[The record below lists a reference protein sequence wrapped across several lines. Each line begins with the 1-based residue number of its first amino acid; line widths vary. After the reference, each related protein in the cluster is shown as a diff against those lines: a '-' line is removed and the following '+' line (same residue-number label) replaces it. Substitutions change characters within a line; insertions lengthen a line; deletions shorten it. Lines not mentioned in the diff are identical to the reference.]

1 VNPVNPVNPVE
12 NKDPVTLAIQT
23 RDLTK
28 RFPDPRRLLGVPL
41 PFGGA
46 EGTLAVD
53 RVTLAVHQGEVFGL
67 VGPNGAGKTTLVK
80 MLTTLILPTAG
91 QARVGG
97 YELRAENNRQIKAS
111 IGLVT
116 GNERSFYP
124 RLSCRENLHFYA
136 GLHNLSRT
144 EATPRIAELA
154 SLLDLDAFLDKRYD
168 TCSTGM
174 KHRLALARSLINTP
188 SLLFLDEP
196 TRSLDPVAAARF
208 RQAVYALAH
217 RDRCTVFLVTHDLDE
232 AAELCDRVG
241 VMVQGRL
248 RVVDAPGDLRRAL
261 RGDETCSLQV
271 RDAGPGLDDAL
282 RTLDQV
288 EVVGARARTAAV
300 TELRLRLADR
310 RRVLPAVTHVIAE
323 GGGTI
328 EGLTFEG
335 ASWEAAVEGLEAGSA
350 GAAAATAP
358 RPPSGDAAGETS
370 QAARMGDQPPTGH
383 VAAGRMEAQP
393 DSSHGP
399 GKAAEA
405 NAALESRRR
414 GWAGPLSKPLLFF
427 RRDLRTQMRYRLS
440 FLLQLLGILFSSASF
455 YFVAQLLGANAA
467 PQLGDYGGDYFS
479 FVLIGIAFVGYQSVA
494 LHTFSG
500 VIRSAQSLGT
510 LEAIL
515 VTPTRLA
522 TILFSSSLWSFA
534 YTSLRVGVYLLAG
547 VTVFGAD
554 LGQANLLA
562 GLLVLGLTV
571 LTLSSIG
578 VLSACFIMVF
588 KRGSP
593 INFLIGS
600 LSSLLAGVYYPLEV
614 LPSWLQRVARLFPLT
629 YSLEAMRRALL
640 QGESVRQLGRE
651 LAVLAAFALVL
662 LPLGL
667 AAFHAAVRQ
676 AKRDGSLTHF

>member
-1 VNPVNPVNPVE
+1 MTPA
-12 NKDPVTLAIQT
+12 AIQT
-23 RDLTK
+23 EDLTK
-28 RFPDPRRLLGVPL
+28 RFPDPRRLLGFPL
-41 PFGGA
+41 PFGSGRD

-53 RVTLAVHQGEVFGL
+53 GVTLAVRQGEVFGL

-80 MLTTLILPTAG
+80 MLTTLILPTSG
-91 QARVGG
+91 RARVGG

-136 GLHNLSRT
+136 GLHDLSRGA
-144 EATPRIAELA
+144 ATRRISELA
-154 SLLDLDAFLDKRYD
+154 RLLDLDAFLDKRYD

-174 KHRLALARSLINTP
+174 KHRLALARSLVNTP

-217 RDRCTVFLVTHDLDE
+217 RDGCTVFLVTHDLDE
-232 AAELCDRVG
+232 AVELCDRVG
-241 VMVQGRL
+241 VMVEGRL

-271 RDAGPGLDDAL
+271 REAGQGLDEAL
-282 RTLDQV
+282 RGLDRV
-288 EVVGARARTAAV
+288 EVVEAQVGTGGV
-300 TELRLRLADR
+300 TELRLRLGDR
-310 RRVLPAVTHVIAE
+310 RRVLPAVTRVIAE

-335 ASWEAAVEGLEAGSA
+335 ASWEAAVESLEAGSA
-350 GAAAATAP
+350 GMETCP
-358 RPPSGDAAGETS
+358 TSREAAGSAGMETC
-370 QAARMGDQPPTGH
+370 PTSRE
-383 VAAGRMEAQP
+383 AGMETCPTFGGVGGGVEATGVEERRS
-393 DSSHGP
+393 DSRVG
-399 GKAAEA
+399 G
-405 NAALESRRR
+405 R
-414 GWAGPLSKPLLFF
+414 GWVGALSKPLLFF
-427 RRDLRTQMRYRLS
+427 RRDLKTQMRYRLS
-440 FLLQLLGILFSSASF
+440 FLLQVLGILFSSASF
-455 YFVAQLLGANAA
+455 YFVAQLLGTQAA
-467 PQLGDYGGDYFS
+467 PVLSGYGGDYFS
-479 FVLIGIAFVGYQSVA
+479 FVLIGIAFVGYQGVA

-510 LEAIL
+510 LEAML
-515 VTPTRLA
+515 VTPTALPMV
-522 TILFSSSLWSFA
+522 LFSSSLWNFA

-554 LGQANLLA
+554 LGQANLVA
-562 GLLVLGLTV
+562 GVLVLGLTV

-578 VLSACFIMVF
+578 ILSACFIMVF

-600 LSSLLAGVYYPLEV
+600 LSSLLAGVYYPVEV
-614 LPSWLQRVARLFPLT
+614 LPGWLQGVARFFPLT

-640 QGESVRQLGRE
+640 QGEGVVA
-651 LAVLAAFALVL
+651 LAAEIGALAAFAALL

-667 AAFHAAVRQ
+667 VAFRYAVRQ